1 MPNGG
6 AVISVLLGAREAKV
20 QPFDLSG
27 QPLSA
32 AKHVETGRGG
42 AAAIL
47 DSCLASASSLLD
59 SMDPTP
65 VQLIAT
71 GVALDEDARD
81 LEWPEYFGGR
91 PIVIDSA
98 LGAIAT
104 AEALSRTPRPQN
116 MLFLD
121 VGKTIDCAVLIH
133 GRTLG
138 VLRTSKG
145 AFGHTPVKGKSAKSM
160 PVLACTCG
168 IMNCLQA
175 IAGEEAIIAS
185 LSSDSQNEPDAISEA
200 ARRTDPAAISALRQ
214 AGRDIGDTLL
224 GSIHLFRPEVI
235 TVRTRWPGATDLLLA
250 GLKEAVYAG
259 GAPAVTENLV
269 LASSKTGS
277 PATGIALRAM
287 DAGLAV
293 EPVDRLL
300 SAPPSLS
307 GQQTRRPAQCDFTDR
322 QRAPQLTGR
331 G

>member
-1 MPNGG
+1 
-6 AVISVLLGAREAKV
+6 
-20 QPFDLSG
+20 
-27 QPLSA
+27 
-32 AKHVETGRGG
+32 
-42 AAAIL
+42 
-47 DSCLASASSLLD
+47 
-59 SMDPTP
+59 MDPTP

-71 GVALDEDARD
+71 GVALDEDAPD

-145 AFGHTPVKGKSAKSM
+145 AFGHTPVKGKSAKST